1 MPSRVRAFLYHENS
15 EKLIDEM
22 ADSIAGLLKMGGGKR
37 TRIILACNTS
47 HLFLPQIFERFPE
60 AERAVVSIIDSCV
73 ERIAA
78 DGVKHVYILG
88 TEGTLESQVY
98 QTALA
103 HKKIICDAPER
114 KQYEMLRKCIEAV
127 KQNKYSE
134 DVCESFIKLMSESD
148 KPYILGC
155 TELPILYEKYQKSIC
170 ARVYDPLQIA
180 LEKLKGEYDCD

>member
-1 MPSRVRAFLYHENS
+1 M
-15 EKLIDEM
+15 
-22 ADSIAGLLKMGGGKR
+22 
-37 TRIILACNTS
+37 
-47 HLFLPQIFERFPE
+47 
-60 AERAVVSIIDSCV
+60 
-73 ERIAA
+73 
-78 DGVKHVYILG
+78 KHVYILG

>member
-1 MPSRVRAFLYHENS
+1 M
-15 EKLIDEM
+15 
-22 ADSIAGLLKMGGGKR
+22 
-37 TRIILACNTS
+37 
-47 HLFLPQIFERFPE
+47 
-60 AERAVVSIIDSCV
+60 SIIDSCV

-78 DGVKHVYILG
+78 DGVKHIYLLG

-103 HKKIICDAPER
+103 YKKIICDAPER
-114 KQYEMLRKCIEAV
+114 KQYAMLRKCIEAV

-134 DVCESFIKLMSESD
+134 DVRESFIKLMSESD
-148 KPYILGC
+148 NPYILGC

-170 ARVYDPLQIA
+170 TKVYDPLKIA